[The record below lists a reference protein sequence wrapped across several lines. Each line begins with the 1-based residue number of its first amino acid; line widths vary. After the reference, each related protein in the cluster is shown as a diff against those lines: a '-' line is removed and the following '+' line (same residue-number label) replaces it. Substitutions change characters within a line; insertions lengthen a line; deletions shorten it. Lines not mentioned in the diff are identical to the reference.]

1 MRDATVSDFFY
12 KESKSK
18 RIKKGFFLFFL
29 CWGGAVVGE
38 RGYSRRIS
46 LNKNPNVNKKMW
58 GGGECGGGAGEVGAG
73 ESFLYESKFKIIPG
87 G

>member
-18 RIKKGFFLFFL
+18 KIKKFFCFFFML
-29 CWGGAVVGE
+29 GGGGGGAVVGE
-38 RGYSRRIS
+38 GGYSKRIS

-58 GGGECGGGAGEVGAG
+58 GGGGMRGWGG
-73 ESFLYESKFKIIPG
+73 
-87 G
+87 

>member
-18 RIKKGFFLFFL
+18 KIKKFVFYFDVGG
-29 CWGGAVVGE
+29 GGAVVGE
-38 RGYSRRIS
+38 GGYSKRIS
-46 LNKNPNVNKKMW
+46 LNKNPNVNKKMCVW
-58 GGGECGGGAGEVGAG
+58 GGGGGMRGR
-73 ESFLYESKFKIIPG
+73 G

>member
-18 RIKKGFFLFFL
+18 KIIFFFFFFLML
-29 CWGGAVVGE
+29 GVGGGAVVGE
-38 RGYSRRIS
+38 GGYSKRIF
-46 LNKNPNVNKKMW
+46 LNKNPNVNKKNACV
-58 GGGECGGGAGEVGAG
+58 CGGGGMRGW
-73 ESFLYESKFKIIPG
+73 G